1 MIMRHSD
8 IHFYSNHQESSK
20 VGVPVMGTLELHILR
35 EWIINH
41 TVCESYLSEVITEK
55 RKRNESRVPIQSSKP
70 TVLRDSFSCKLEKP
84 IA

>member
-20 VGVPVMGTLELHILR
+20 VGVLELHILR

-70 TVLRDSFSCKLEKP
+70 TGLRDSFSCKLEKP